1 MSKKVL
7 GLILA
12 GILTLGMVGCS
23 SSTSEKVDSGSATP
37 TEEKKEAPAKEK
49 KKEEIVLVDDENIK
63 AIITEKKADAL
74 GAGYMIS
81 VDNKL
86 DKKIVV
92 QTRDTSV
99 DGTMEDPIFSLEI
112 MPGKTAKGMMQFMNV
127 TELDNLKNVEGKLVV
142 MDENFSEIQ
151 SYDLNIK

>member
-37 TEEKKEAPAKEK
+37 TEEKKETPAKEE

-63 AIITEKKADAL
+63 AIITEKKVDAL

-127 TELDNLKNVEGKLVV
+127 TELGNLKNVEGKLVV

>member
-12 GILTLGMVGCS
+12 GILTLGMVGC
-23 SSTSEKVDSGSATP
+23 STSEKVDSGSATP
-37 TEEKKEAPAKEK
+37 TEEKKEAPAKEEK
-49 KKEEIVLVDDENIK
+49 KDEIVLVDDENIK
-63 AIITEKKADAL
+63 AIITEKKADPL

-81 VDNKL
+81 VENKL

-99 DGTMEDPIFSLEI
+99 DGTMEEPIFSLDI
-112 MPGKTAKGMMQFMNV
+112 MPGKIAKGMMQFMNV

-142 MDENFSEIQ
+142 MDEDFSEIQ
-151 SYDLNIK
+151 SYDLSIN